1 MALSKFFQKDIDI
14 DYFCEKVLGNKIT
27 ILISGLLLKCNPDW
41 IQENCFGNVTPNN
54 LIHLIDLSIKNQKV
68 IPILEQILETTSDSS
83 ITDIVFERLM
93 EFPISDER
101 CTLLIILSH
110 KKLSE
115 KQLLSLCDAG
125 CAFECFFELAALYYT
140 NSKFS
145 SCVFKDFLLKFLQ
158 GKFSEMFNDL
168 IYELSN
174 YYEASNMQKKE
185 ILKEYDSSTGDGT
198 VCD

>member
-1 MALSKFFQKDIDI
+1 MALAIFFQKDIDI
-14 DYFCEKVLGNKIT
+14 NCFCKKILGSKST
-27 ILISGLLLKCNPDW
+27 IFISNVLLKCNPDW
-41 IQENCFGNVTPNN
+41 IQEKCFGNVTPNN
-54 LIHLIDLSIKNQKV
+54 LIDLIDLSIKNQKA

-83 ITDIVFERLM
+83 ITDTVFERLM
-93 EFPISDER
+93 EFPISDAR

-125 CAFECFFELAALYYT
+125 YAFECFFELAALYYT

-145 SCVFKDFLLKFLQ
+145 FCVFENFLLKFSQ
-158 GKFSEMFNDL
+158 CKFSEMFNDL

-174 YYEASNMQKKE
+174 YYEASNMQKRE
-185 ILKEYDSSTGDGT
+185 ILKEYEKNTGDEPA
-198 VCD
+198 C

>member
-54 LIHLIDLSIKNQKV
+54 LIDLIDLSIKNQKA

-83 ITDIVFERLM
+83 ITDIVFESLM
-93 EFPISDER
+93 EFPISDAR

-125 CAFECFFELAALYYT
+125 YAFECFFELAALYYT

-145 SCVFKDFLLKFLQ
+145 FCVFENFLLKFSQ
-158 GKFSEMFNDL
+158 CKFSEMFNDL

-174 YYEASNMQKKE
+174 YYEASNMQKRE
-185 ILKEYDSSTGDGT
+185 ILKEYEKNTGDEPA
-198 VCD
+198 C

>member
-1 MALSKFFQKDIDI
+1 MALAIFFQKDIDI
-14 DYFCEKVLGNKIT
+14 NCFCEKILGSKST
-27 ILISGLLLKCNPDW
+27 IFISNVLLKCNPDW
-41 IQENCFGNVTPNN
+41 IQEKCFGNVTPNN
-54 LIHLIDLSIKNQKV
+54 LIDLIDLSIKNQKA
-68 IPILEQILETTSDSS
+68 ITILEQILETTSDSS
-83 ITDIVFERLM
+83 ITDTVSERLM

-125 CAFECFFELAALYYT
+125 YAFECFFELAALYYT

-145 SCVFKDFLLKFLQ
+145 FCVFENFLLKFSQ
-158 GKFSEMFNDL
+158 CKFSEMFNDL

-174 YYEASNMQKKE
+174 YYEASNMQKRE
-185 ILKEYDSSTGDGT
+185 ILKEYEKNTRDGSA
-198 VCD
+198 C

>member
-1 MALSKFFQKDIDI
+1 M
-14 DYFCEKVLGNKIT
+14 
-27 ILISGLLLKCNPDW
+27 
-41 IQENCFGNVTPNN
+41 
-54 LIHLIDLSIKNQKV
+54 
-68 IPILEQILETTSDSS
+68 ETTSDSS

-174 YYEASNMQKKE
+174 YCEASNMQKRE
-185 ILKEYDSSTGDGT
+185 ILKEYEKNTGDEPA
-198 VCD
+198 C